1 MDIGVPSGRV
11 IGGRCFVLLMA
22 DVQRISC
29 RCAPHDRCPKSSRS
43 ICILPTP
50 YSSTHASLPYFLPP
64 VIWEFGQL
72 HCLLLQ
78 AIGIQHEIKDTHNQ
92 YAAVVIVRCRCIFG
106 NNNLLESVTGH
117 HQGTLFLFHFCL
129 IRNSVG

>member
-1 MDIGVPSGRV
+1 MDIGVPSGRL

-50 YSSTHASLPYFLPP
+50 YNSTHASLPYFLPP
-64 VIWEFGQL
+64 AIWKFGQL
-72 HCLLLQ
+72 HRLLLQ

-106 NNNLLESVTGH
+106 NNNLLESVAGH
-117 HQGTLFLFHFCL
+117 H
-129 IRNSVG
+129 